1 MSREVVDVVVVGSGP
16 NGLAAALTMARAGL
30 SVQVRE
36 AQPDPGGGTRT
47 LDLGLADGVV
57 HDVCSAVH
65 PLALA
70 SPFFAELDLA
80 ARGVE
85 LVSPEIS
92 YAQPLDDGPAG
103 LAWRDLERTADG
115 LGSDG
120 RAWRDLFA
128 PLVEHAPAL
137 VDLVLGERPRSLA
150 GRLAAVGPGPVAAV
164 ATRMLEQGT
173 AAWGWRFADQAAP
186 ALLTGVAAH
195 AIGRLPSITAAGG
208 VLLLGTLAH
217 TVGWP
222 IPRGGSGAIAA
233 AMLQDLR
240 AHGGTV
246 VVDAPVAHWRE
257 LPRARAYLLDTS
269 AAGAVQIWGDRMRP
283 GVRRALASV
292 RPGPAAAK
300 VDYVLS
306 GPVPWRDRRV
316 GGAGTVHLGGT
327 RAEMAQAEADV
338 VAGRLPGAPVALFSD
353 PTVADPGREV
363 GGLRPGWAY
372 AHVPYGCPVDP
383 VEAVTAQIERFAPG
397 FRDVVVTAR
406 GIPASRMHLHDANY
420 RGGDIATGAVSLRS
434 MASRPRWS
442 TTPYRAGVP
451 GVYLCSS
458 AATPGPGVHGM
469 AGWHAARAAL
479 ADRFG
484 RTDPVRLAL
493 S

>member
-1 MSREVVDVVVVGSGP
+1 VSREVVDAVVVGSGP
-16 NGLAAALTMARAGL
+16 NGLAAAVTLARAGL

-47 LDLGLADGVV
+47 LDLGLADGIV
-57 HDVCSAVH
+57 HDICSAVH

-70 SPFFAELDLA
+70 SPFFRAFDLA
-80 ARGVE
+80 SRGVQ
-85 LVSPEIS
+85 LVSPELA
-92 YAQPLDDGPAG
+92 YAQPLDGGEAG
-103 LAWRDLERTADG
+103 LAWRDLDRTADA
-115 LGSDG
+115 LGRDG

-128 PLVEHAPAL
+128 PLLPHWPAL
-137 VDLVLGERPRSLA
+137 VDLVLGERPRTLVA
-150 GRLAAVGPGPVAAV
+150 RLGAVGPGPLAAV
-164 ATRMLEQGT
+164 AARMLEQGT
-173 AAWGWRFADQAAP
+173 AAWGRRFSGGIAP

-195 AIGRLPSITAAGG
+195 AIGRLPSVTAAGG
-208 VLLLGTLAH
+208 VLMLGTLAH
-217 TVGWP
+217 AVGWP

-233 AMLQDLR
+233 AMLDDLR

-246 VVDAPVAHWRE
+246 LLDAPVTHWRE

-269 AAGAVQIWGDRMRP
+269 AAGAVAIWGDRMRP
-283 GVRRALASV
+283 GVRRALEAV
-292 RPGPAAAK
+292 RHGPAAAK

-306 GPVPWRDRRV
+306 GPVPWADDRV
-316 GGAGTVHLGGT
+316 ADAATVHLGGSREEMA
-327 RAEMAQAEADV
+327 RAEGDV
-338 VAGRLPGAPVALFSD
+338 VAGRLPPSPVVLFSD

-372 AHVPYGCPVDP
+372 AHVPHDCPVDP
-383 VEAVTAQIERFAPG
+383 VERVTAQIERFAPG

-406 GIPASRMHLHDANY
+406 GVSASRMHLHDANY
-420 RGGDIATGAVSLRS
+420 VGGDIATGALSLAS

-442 TTPYRAGVP
+442 VTPYRAGVP

-484 RTDPVRLAL
+484 RTAPVRLAL